1 MKLSLPTS
9 FFLGQLLNYL
19 LAFQLSAFL
28 YLKRPFAIA
37 AGFTNFF
44 SGKASAIATKLKDKI

>member
-19 LAFQLSAFL
+19 LAFQLSTFL
-28 YLKRPFAIA
+28 YLKRSFAIA
-37 AGFTNFF
+37 AGFTNVF